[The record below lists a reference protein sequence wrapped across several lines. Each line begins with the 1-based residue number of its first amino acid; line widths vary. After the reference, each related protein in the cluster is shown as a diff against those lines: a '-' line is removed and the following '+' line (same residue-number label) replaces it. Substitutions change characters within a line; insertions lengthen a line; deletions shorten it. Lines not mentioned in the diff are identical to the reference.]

1 MSGIVV
7 GVDGSPASQHALVW
21 AHAEAEQRG
30 TDLDV
35 VMAWAYPYQWA
46 EGFNPEWAADND
58 YFATSAAAEVGGAI
72 DAMLAG
78 APRPAWIHTHIVE
91 GAASVVLLR
100 FAQAAELL
108 VVGTRGR
115 GGFTD
120 LLLGS
125 VSTAC
130 VHHTPCAIT
139 VVPVPGSPKARAR
152 QHESAASAPT
162 S

>member
-7 GVDGSPASQHALVW
+7 GVDGSPASHHALVW
-21 AHAEAEQRG
+21 AHAEAKQRG

-46 EGFNPEWAADND
+46 EGFNAQWGADSD
-58 YFATSAAAEVGGAI
+58 YFAKFASTEVDQGI

-78 APRPAWIHTHIVE
+78 EPRPAWIHTHIVE

-100 FAQAAELL
+100 FARDAELL

-115 GGFTD
+115 GGFRD

-139 VVPVPGSPKARAR
+139 VVPTPGA
-152 QHESAASAPT
+152 
-162 S
+162 